1 MYSFRDDLL
10 TAEFSND
17 FSGFTGGG
25 DFLVKDKEEWVAI
38 TRQDFAQVK
47 DPIRIELKDL
57 SIQSLAAEIAVATGF
72 FIIHLPIEDHILSHQ
87 TARLVL
93 IFRNEAAG
101 WKICHSSISIPYH
114 LVSAGEIYPL
124 KELTERNQ
132 SLERLVDER
141 TNELSAANNS
151 LENVNAELAKQI
163 AQHKLVEEAL
173 RRSEELYRSI
183 IHASP
188 DNITITDSEGRILL
202 VSPVALSMFC
212 AAREEQFLGHSVLE
226 FIASEDRAR
235 ALAQMERRR
244 QGDAAGPTEYRGR
257 RLDGTTFEIE
267 VNSESIRDTGGSPTG
282 MVVIV
287 RDITDRKHAELEQAE
302 LKSRLAEHATELER
316 LNALLHE
323 QALEDSLTGLANRR
337 QFTATL
343 DHEIR
348 RARREKGEISLLIAD
363 VDLFKRFN
371 DTLGHQRG
379 DECLERVEQVLKATF
394 RRPGELP
401 ARYGGEEF
409 AVILPNCG
417 SKTAIA
423 MAERLRRAME
433 KAGVVHPSSEV
444 SPFLTLSIGI
454 TSVRVLAGV
463 TAKVLIQA
471 ADKALYRSK
480 AEGRNRV
487 TAGAVEGLDQNPG

>member
-1 MYSFRDDLL
+1 MKNQNPEEKQIARRSITGGPNIHPKTEGIATLKARISTEPPEQLCPLELQQRLRDLQLQNLDLEVQNTELLRKLSKAESLPDRQTIVRLFENYTRMYSFRDDLL

-257 RLDGTTFEIE
+257 RLDGTTFEI
-267 VNSESIRDTGGSPTG
+267 
-282 MVVIV
+282 
-287 RDITDRKHAELEQAE
+287 
-302 LKSRLAEHATELER
+302 
-316 LNALLHE
+316 
-323 QALEDSLTGLANRR
+323 
-337 QFTATL
+337 
-343 DHEIR
+343 
-348 RARREKGEISLLIAD
+348 
-363 VDLFKRFN
+363 
-371 DTLGHQRG
+371 
-379 DECLERVEQVLKATF
+379 
-394 RRPGELP
+394 
-401 ARYGGEEF
+401 
-409 AVILPNCG
+409 
-417 SKTAIA
+417 
-423 MAERLRRAME
+423 
-433 KAGVVHPSSEV
+433 
-444 SPFLTLSIGI
+444 
-454 TSVRVLAGV
+454 
-463 TAKVLIQA
+463 
-471 ADKALYRSK
+471 
-480 AEGRNRV
+480 
-487 TAGAVEGLDQNPG
+487 